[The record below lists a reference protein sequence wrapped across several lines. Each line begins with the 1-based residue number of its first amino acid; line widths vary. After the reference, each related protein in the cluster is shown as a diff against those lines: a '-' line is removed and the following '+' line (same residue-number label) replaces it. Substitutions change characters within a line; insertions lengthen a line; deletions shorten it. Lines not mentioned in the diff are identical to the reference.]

1 MESPRDRFDKTE
13 SNFEFQ
19 QENLES
25 LKIYWTYD
33 YSCVFVVTM
42 NFDGITNIYS
52 MNHLNS
58 KIISI
63 FKLPVYSTIVL
74 PCIHGIVSESS
85 NNIYLTNYD
94 ETQILLKQYKQQNK
108 IKNMFL
114 LSTIHLII
122 IFDSHIHILNISSF
136 ELFEKKF
143 TKKIKFVLSNIPK
156 NVIFAPEFDLVD
168 TIFII
173 IFDNNTIEIFK
184 FFKETQHVSL
194 LLETIISEDY
204 VIDSCLLDSL
214 FSIENIVSS
223 NQVYYY
229 NKMTT
234 IEKKHNNNHKG
245 GEHSSSNN
253 NLKKHSK
260 LIIRFALWN
269 RKKCLL
275 KILNA
280 SNNYKTSAIDTDII
294 EFKKKYFYRYW
305 ESGIA
310 DFYNNRILLQAD
322 GGIYLLDI
330 GTL

>member
-1 MESPRDRFDKTE
+1 
-13 SNFEFQ
+13 
-19 QENLES
+19 
-25 LKIYWTYD
+25 
-33 YSCVFVVTM
+33 VTHS
-42 NFDGITNIYS
+42 FDGITNIYS

-63 FKLPVYSTIVL
+63 FKLPIFSTIVL
-74 PCIHGIVSESS
+74 PSIHGIVSESS

-94 ETQILLKQYKQQNK
+94 DTQILLKQYKQQHK
-108 IKNMFL
+108 IKNLFL

-122 IFDSHIHILNISSF
+122 IFDFHIHILNISSF

-143 TKKIKFVLSNIPK
+143 SKKIKFVLSNIPK

-184 FFKETQHVSL
+184 FFKETQLVSL

-204 VIDSCLLDSL
+204 TIDNCLLDGL

-234 IEKKHNNNHKG
+234 IDKRNKMNEASNSFKKQ
-245 GEHSSSNN
+245 
-253 NLKKHSK
+253 SK

-294 EFKKKYFYRYW
+294 ELKKKYFYRHW

-310 DFYNNRILLQAD
+310 DFYNNRLFLQAD
-322 GGIYLLDI
+322 GGVYLLDI
-330 GTL
+330 G